1 MAAKNFGILQKAESG
16 GQLIRICLRTGYF
29 VQKIQNRY

>member
-16 GQLIRICLRTGYF
+16 GQLIRICLRTEIF
-29 VQKIQNRY
+29 CSEIPK